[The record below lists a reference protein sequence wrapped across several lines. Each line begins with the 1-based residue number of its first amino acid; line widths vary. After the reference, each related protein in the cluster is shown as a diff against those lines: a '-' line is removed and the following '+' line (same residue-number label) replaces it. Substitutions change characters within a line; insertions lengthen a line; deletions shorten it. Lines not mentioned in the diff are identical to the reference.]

1 MVPLVNRITPSLWL
15 SICLCALLLA
25 LGAFPTITEPLLQF
39 DRQRIEG
46 GEWWRLLSGHFV
58 HYGAYHL
65 LMNVAALA
73 LCGFVLLR
81 HLGLLAYATLLLI
94 CALGVG
100 LGLYFLSLELEFY
113 AGISGVLHGLILA
126 GLLISLRETP
136 VFNVVALLLV
146 MGKLFQEQG
155 ANFDTSHVLLPV
167 PVAVDAHV
175 YGAAAGF
182 IFAVGILIYT
192 YLTKTNAH
200 PKTLEGK

>member
-1 MVPLVNRITPSLWL
+1 MIRITPSLWL

-39 DRQRIEG
+39 DRQRIES
-46 GEWWRLLSGHFV
+46 GEWWRLLSGQIV
-58 HYGAYHL
+58 HYGVYHL

-81 HLGLLAYATLLLI
+81 YLSLAAYATLLLV

-113 AGISGVLHGLILA
+113 AGLSGVLHGLILA
-126 GLLISLRETP
+126 GLLIGLRATP
-136 VFNVVALLLV
+136 LFNVAALLLV
-146 MGKLFQEQG
+146 TGKLFQEQ
-155 ANFDTSHVLLPV
+155 AADFDTSHALLPV

-182 IFAVGILIYT
+182 LFATGMLILT
-192 YLTKTNAH
+192 YLTKANAH
-200 PKTLEGK
+200 TKTQDK

>member
-1 MVPLVNRITPSLWL
+1 MIRITPSLWL

-39 DRQRIEG
+39 DRQRIES
-46 GEWWRLLSGHFV
+46 GEWWRLLSGQIV
-58 HYGAYHL
+58 HYGVYHL

-81 HLGLLAYATLLLI
+81 HLSLAAYATLLLV
-94 CALGVG
+94 CAVGVG

-113 AGISGVLHGLILA
+113 AGLSGVLHGLILA
-126 GLLISLRETP
+126 GLLIGLRATP
-136 VFNVVALLLV
+136 LFNVAALLLV
-146 MGKLFQEQG
+146 IGKLFQEQ
-155 ANFDTSHVLLPV
+155 AADFDTSHALLPV

-182 IFAVGILIYT
+182 LFATGMLILT
-192 YLTKTNAH
+192 YLTKANAH
-200 PKTLEGK
+200 TKTQDK